1 MQQPW
6 FQEVSD
12 IMQENQTALEY
23 ENFLNRDGEFDEELF
38 SSSLSKI
45 FKNPTSELLSPLV
58 LAIVVMVVVVAVLGA
73 ALAAVVGVV
82 GVVGGIYLGLVIGE
96 YAAISKHFAV
106 GREETVKDS
115 LQKDLFIAE
124 VTDKLYYYN
133 LPILSL

>member
-82 GVVGGIYLGLVIGE
+82 GGIYLGLVIGE